1 MIKKIIYKK
10 VIKKDL
16 NMILKKK
23 RIKKVYIKYKLNIV
37 FYKNVPLY

>member
-23 RIKKVYIKYKLNIV
+23 RIKKVYIKYTIL
-37 FYKNVPLY
+37 